1 MKRVKRETITLYK
14 EMHLSRDKYI
24 YAKCCFTRFTKPSKM
39 RKIYSIMMMLAMMVA
54 AVLNSG
60 VWQDGEYLPFSEAIN
75 SLPDWLDDY
84 D

>member
-1 MKRVKRETITLYK
+1 
-14 EMHLSRDKYI
+14 
-24 YAKCCFTRFTKPSKM
+24 
-39 RKIYSIMMMLAMMVA
+39 MLAMMVA